1 MKNIIF
7 TRPLYNLL
15 TALCLLSFS
24 ATHSSCIKEDI
35 QDMDLSGD
43 ISKYVPDYSIDFDYA
58 SVGGAEEGVYFLV
71 APDIRANF
79 EMWGLYIKQIDYYLN
94 DKLIGTCTDAP
105 FAYSDHFDTFETNSY
120 KAKAVITIGGK
131 KCDDYT
137 FIKEKN
143 ISIQTSFRR
152 PLALFMDY
160 NYVSSGE
167 IFNFTPVI
175 IKDQSSPTAEITKVN
190 YKFGDESIDI
200 TTSPFTFSRVVTEP
214 DESSIPFTANITYRD
229 SSSATSYSYGFSTS
243 IKVGGEMYRHS
254 AGFQSS
260 NRFYKNNQ
268 ILPLYAKV
276 YPGKGYVNSVFRTTF
291 QLDGKEIASTT
302 DFQFLLNYPLSNL
315 SQGVHVL
322 RIAFESQKDGSGKQI
337 QYNNEYFV
345 ITD

>member
-1 MKNIIF
+1 M
-7 TRPLYNLL
+7 
-15 TALCLLSFS
+15 ALCLLSFS
-24 ATHSSCIKEDI
+24 ATFSSCIKEDI
-35 QDMDLSGD
+35 QDMNLSGD

-58 SVGGAEEGVYFLV
+58 SVGSAEEGVYFLA
-71 APDIRANF
+71 APDIRADF

-94 DKLIGTCTDAP
+94 DKLIGTRTAAP
-105 FAYSDHFDTFETNSY
+105 LAYSDHFDTFETNSY
-120 KAKAVITIGGK
+120 KAKAVVTIGGK

-143 ISIQTSFRR
+143 ITIQTSLRR

-167 IFNFTPVI
+167 TFNFTPVI

-190 YKFGDESIDI
+190 YKFGDESVEV
-200 TTSPFTFSRVVTEP
+200 TTTPFKFTRVVTEP
-214 DESSIPFTANITYRD
+214 DDSSIPFTANITYRD
-229 SSSATSYSYGFSTS
+229 SSSATSYSYSFSTS
-243 IKVGGEMYRHS
+243 IKVGGEMYRHD
-254 AGFQSS
+254 AGIQSS

-268 ILPLYAKV
+268 TLPLYAKL

-302 DFQFLLNYPLSNL
+302 DFQYLLNYPLSNL
-315 SQGVHVL
+315 SQGVHIL